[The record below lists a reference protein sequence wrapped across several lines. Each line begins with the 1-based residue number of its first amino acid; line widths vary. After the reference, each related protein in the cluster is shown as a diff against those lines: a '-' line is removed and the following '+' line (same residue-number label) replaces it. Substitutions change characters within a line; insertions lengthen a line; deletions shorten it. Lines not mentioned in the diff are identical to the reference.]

1 MPEYATWYRAAEK
14 PAMDDAAFA
23 AQDAF
28 TLELAVFRKRFGSG
42 ASALGQH

>member
-1 MPEYATWYRAAEK
+1 
-14 PAMDDAAFA
+14 MDDAAFA

-28 TLELAVFRKRFGSG
+28 TLELADFRKRFGSG